1 VQCVRYLL
9 RGFYCCARCTVP
21 PAARMWTAVR
31 CAMCTVGTSCGK
43 DMCRCV
49 MFTVPSAAM
58 SCIWCKV
65 YSTACY
71 ENVDCG
77 VVCPVGTSF
86 CEVMDCCARCT
97 VPSAATLEMAT
108 VPPAK
113 ETNFCD
119 EYRTSC

>member
-1 VQCVRYLL
+1 MRQGY
-9 RGFYCCARCTVP
+9 VP
-21 PAARMWTAVR
+21 L
-31 CAMCTVGTSCGK
+31 C
-43 DMCRCV
+43 D
-49 MFTVPSAAM
+49 
-58 SCIWCKV
+58 V
-65 YSTACY
+65 YSTFCCDELHLVQGYSIACY

-113 ETNFCD
+113 ETNFSD